1 MRWKTF
7 LNLTVFLV
15 PAAVMLAAVPDAT
28 ASAGAHSMAAAPNAA
43 AAAAPN
49 AAAAA
54 IPSTDAQSEAET
66 AHAQSAAAHAQSEA
80 GSLDI
85 RGAWKPE
92 SYRLKSGPVHEVTG
106 LITFTEKDW
115 SVLFFIVTD
124 EGPQRGSGEGGTYT
138 LEGDKLTFRHLY
150 NLSGGHAVD
159 GFEASELSMRVR
171 PPDAE
176 DAPSEPCTITI
187 EEDLLTIFF
196 PSGNQM
202 TFRRS
207 SD

>member
-1 MRWKTF
+1 MRWTISI
-7 LNLTVFLV
+7 LLTAFVALGAANADAAAATAADANTPSAV
-15 PAAVMLAAVPDAT
+15 SPAATTTAANADANAPAAVSPIAKPDA
-28 ASAGAHSMAAAPNAA
+28 APAQAAPAQAAA
-43 AAAAPN
+43 
-49 AAAAA
+49 
-54 IPSTDAQSEAET
+54 E
-66 AHAQSAAAHAQSEA
+66 
-80 GSLDI
+80 SLDI

-92 SYRLKSGPVHEVTG
+92 TYRLKSGPVHEVTG

-124 EGPQRGSGEGGTYT
+124 EGPRRGSGEGGTYT
-138 LEGDKLTFRHLY
+138 LEGDQLTFRHLY

-159 GFEASELSMRVR
+159 GFAASGLSMKVR
-171 PPDAE
+171 PKDAA
-176 DAPSEPCTITI
+176 DAPAEPCTITI

>member
-1 MRWKTF
+1 MRWTISI
-7 LNLTVFLV
+7 LLTAFVALG
-15 PAAVMLAAVPDAT
+15 AA
-28 ASAGAHSMAAAPNAA
+28 NAA
-43 AAAAPN
+43 AVSPTAKPDDADAP
-49 AAAAA
+49 AQA
-54 IPSTDAQSEAET
+54 PS
-66 AHAQSAAAHAQSEA
+66 
-80 GSLDI
+80 GSLDV

-92 SYRLKSGPVHEVTG
+92 TYRLKSGPVHEVTG

-124 EGPQRGSGEGGTYT
+124 EGPRRGSGEGGTYT

-159 GFEASELSMRVR
+159 GFAASGLSMKVR
-171 PPDAE
+171 PKDAA
-176 DAPSEPCTITI
+176 DAPAEPCTITI

-207 SD
+207 SR

>member
-1 MRWKTF
+1 MRRTVSIT
-7 LNLTVFLV
+7 LTAFLV
-15 PAAVMLAAVPDAT
+15 LGAAVPDAAVPGT
-28 ASAGAHSMAAAPNAA
+28 AALDIAGPGA
-43 AAAAPN
+43 
-49 AAAAA
+49 
-54 IPSTDAQSEAET
+54 AET
-66 AHAQSAAAHAQSEA
+66 ALAQSAAKPPDVR
-80 GSLDI
+80 GS
-85 RGAWKPE
+85 WKPE
-92 SYRLKSGPVHEVTG
+92 TYRLKSGPVHDVTG

-124 EGPQRGSGEGGTYT
+124 EGPRRGSGEGGTYT

-159 GFEASELSMRVR
+159 GFEASDLSMKVR
-171 PPDAE
+171 PKDAG
-176 DAPSEPCTITI
+176 DAPAEPCTITV

>member
-7 LNLTVFLV
+7 FNLTVFLV
-15 PAAVMLAAVPDAT
+15 PAAVMLAEAKLDAAVTYAALGATANLDAAVPDA
-28 ASAGAHSMAAAPNAA
+28 SVPIAA
-43 AAAAPN
+43 AAT
-49 AAAAA
+49 
-54 IPSTDAQSEAET
+54 PSTDAQSA
-66 AHAQSAAAHAQSEA
+66 APIPQSAA
-80 GSLDI
+80 GPLDI

-92 SYRLKSGPVHEVTG
+92 TYRLKSGPVHEVTG
-106 LITFTEKDW
+106 LISFTEKDW

-124 EGPQRGSGEGGTYT
+124 EGPRRGSGEGGTYT

-176 DAPSEPCTITI
+176 DAPAEPCTITI
-187 EEDLLTIFF
+187 EDDLLTIFF

-207 SD
+207 SR

>member
-7 LNLTVFLV
+7 FNLTVFLV
-15 PAAVMLAAVPDAT
+15 PVAVTLGVVTLGAVVPGT
-28 ASAGAHSMAAAPNAA
+28 
-43 AAAAPN
+43 
-49 AAAAA
+49 AAAA
-54 IPSTDAQSEAET
+54 IPQSATETAHAQSEAET
-66 AHAQSAAAHAQSEA
+66 AHAQSEA

-106 LITFTEKDW
+106 LISFTEKDW

-138 LEGDKLTFRHLY
+138 LDGDKLTFRHLY

-176 DAPSEPCTITI
+176 DAPAEPCTITI

>member
-1 MRWKTF
+1 MRWTISI
-7 LNLTVFLV
+7 LLTAFVALGAV
-15 PAAVMLAAVPDAT
+15 NADAAADAAAATGTAVPGADANAPAAVSPTATTTDAT
-28 ASAGAHSMAAAPNAA
+28 TATP
-43 AAAAPN
+43 
-49 AAAAA
+49 
-54 IPSTDAQSEAET
+54 TDAP
-66 AHAQSAAAHAQSEA
+66 AQAPS
-80 GSLDI
+80 GSLDV

-92 SYRLKSGPVHEVTG
+92 TYRLKSGPVHEVTG

-124 EGPQRGSGEGGTYT
+124 EGPRRGSGEGGTYT

-159 GFEASELSMRVR
+159 GFEASGLSMKVR
-171 PPDAE
+171 PKDAA
-176 DAPSEPCTITI
+176 DAPAEPCTITI

>member
-7 LNLTVFLV
+7 FNLTVFLV
-15 PAAVMLAAVPDAT
+15 PAAVMLAAAKLDAAVPDA
-28 ASAGAHSMAAAPNAA
+28 SVPNAA
-43 AAAAPN
+43 AAA
-49 AAAAA
+49 
-54 IPSTDAQSEAET
+54 PSTDAQSEAAT
-66 AHAQSAAAHAQSEA
+66 AQSEA

-92 SYRLKSGPVHEVTG
+92 LYRLESGPVHEVTG
-106 LITFTEKDW
+106 LISFTEKDW

-124 EGPQRGSGEGGTYT
+124 EGPRRGSGEGGTYT

-171 PPDAE
+171 PADAA
-176 DAPSEPCTITI
+176 DAPAEPCTISI
-187 EEDLLTIFF
+187 EDDLLTIFF

-207 SD
+207 SR